1 MAGGI
6 DPISGAIGV
15 GTDLFKTI
23 LGITQLIGGN
33 KKLNNLEDNRHI
45 YEQDKNILYNQKLSQ
60 QNASQGFGNQYLNL
74 ATDNINRNV
83 GTTTNA
89 FLKTGQGLNTVTNTF
104 DQGNSDFMNML
115 MRDYEQKA
123 RNQEGLYRANK
134 DVADE
139 NLRAFDYNKNIPYQQ
154 KYNRAVQQTNSGAE
168 NIFGGGNDLASM
180 SQLFDFGSMF
190 GGGNKDG
197 ASNDTGMGVN
207 TGWIQSLLDKIGQ

>member
-33 KKLNNLEDNRHI
+33 KKLNNLEDNRPI